1 MEVYRGNHYHVG
13 KHKLNGTI
21 YFCVASNMGPGVIYI
36 SRNLDDAIN
45 YLKNKEENED
55 E

>member
-1 MEVYRGNHYHVG
+1 MEVYRGNTYHVS

-21 YFCVASNMGPGVIYI
+21 YYCVASNMGPGVIYI
-36 SRNLDDAIN
+36 SRNLDDAISR
-45 YLKNKEENED
+45 LKEEEKSD